1 MVLLA
6 RIFAYL
12 VAVGAVIAI
21 GWSYDSLPAHIP
33 LSRWGD
39 IEKTSFTALRVPLIN
54 LISLFLI
61 EVLLR
66 PLARCEGFGNTRGL
80 TITLCLTV
88 AAKSLLEGMGL
99 LLLPQPIDWTL
110 VPLMGSLLLGLGIAA
125 YHGQALWQNGLW
137 RKLKTTKGENA
148 VLILLIVSILGL
160 NAPLIVKYMQWI

>member
-12 VAVGAVIAI
+12 VVVGAVFAI

-39 IEKTSFTALRVPLIN
+39 IEKSPFTALRVPLIN
-54 LISLFLI
+54 LISLALI

-66 PLARCEGFGNTRGL
+66 VLARCEDFGNTRGL

-110 VPLMGSLLLGLGIAA
+110 VPLMASLAVGLGIAA
-125 YHGQALWQNGLW
+125 FQGRSLWQNGLW
-137 RKLKTTKGENA
+137 RSLRMTKGENA
-148 VLILLIVSILGL
+148 VFILLILSILGL
-160 NAPLIVKYMQWI
+160 NGPLLMK